1 MSEKTFFIDTS
12 ALFKRYTDQ
21 PGSGIVQK
29 VFAEKASRFIS
40 QLTITEVVSNLKR
53 LTEIDHLISD
63 AEFKK
68 VMKIFLGEI
77 SGGAIY
83 TLDVTPK
90 VVLLSVDL
98 CSEHYLTPI
107 DALQLATALSIKSSN
122 PLFVCSDHKLVKV
135 AESYGLQI
143 LNPLSA

>member
-1 MSEKTFFIDTS
+1 MSEITYFIDTS
-12 ALFKRYTDQ
+12 ALFKRYTDE
-21 PGSGIVQK
+21 PGSEVVQK
-29 VFAEKASRFIS
+29 VFAEKANRFIS

-53 LTEIDHLISD
+53 LAEIDHHITD
-63 AEFKK
+63 AEFKQ

-77 SGGAIY
+77 ASGVIY

-98 CSEHYLTPI
+98 CSENYLTPI

-122 PLFVCSDHKLVKV
+122 PHFVCSDHKLVKV
-135 AESYGLQI
+135 AESYGLQFI
-143 LNPLSA
+143 NPLS

>member
-1 MSEKTFFIDTS
+1 MSEKTYFIDTS

-21 PGSGIVQK
+21 PGSGVVQK

-53 LTEIDHLISD
+53 LAEIDHLISD

-77 SGGAIY
+77 AGGAIY
-83 TLDVTPK
+83 TIDLTPK
-90 VVLLSVDL
+90 VILLSVDL

-122 PLFVCSDHKLVKV
+122 PHFVCSDHKLVKV

-143 LNPLSA
+143 LNPL